1 MSKGI
6 PPSFQKPL
14 STLGVKA
21 LRWSL
26 VAVMDLTVS
35 QQSMALTVVLPFFSE
50 AYPHYPEESL
60 SIRAFASLLPLM
72 TFYV

>member
-1 MSKGI
+1 
-6 PPSFQKPL
+6 
-14 STLGVKA
+14 
-21 LRWSL
+21 
-26 VAVMDLTVS
+26 MDLTIS
-35 QQSMALTVVLPFFSE
+35 QQPMALTVVLPFFWE